1 VEKIGKKMTPST
13 SNNNNNK
20 KKKKKKKKIK
30 ENELPIS
37 QILLKVMGSSISL
50 ISRQIN
56 EKYKGQIV
64 EPPNWE
70 PQQIILSQNWNTSKK

>member
-1 VEKIGKKMTPST
+1 VEKIGKKMTPNT
-13 SNNNNNK
+13 SNNNK
-20 KKKKKKKKIK
+20 KIKKKKKKIK

>member
-1 VEKIGKKMTPST
+1 VEKIGKKMTPNT
-13 SNNNNNK
+13 SNNNK
-20 KKKKKKKKIK
+20 KIKKIKKKIK